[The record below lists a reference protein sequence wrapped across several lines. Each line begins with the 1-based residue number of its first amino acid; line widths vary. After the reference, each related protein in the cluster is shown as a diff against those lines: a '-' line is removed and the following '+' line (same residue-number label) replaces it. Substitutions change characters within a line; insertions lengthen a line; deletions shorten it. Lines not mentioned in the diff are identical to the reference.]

1 MESLKEE
8 IEHEKSRI
16 EEEHIKEYNKV
27 HDELKNLE
35 FANNQGIKLIEE
47 KFCHNIVVILRRLIF
62 PNKN

>member
-1 MESLKEE
+1 LESLKEE
-8 IEHEKSRI
+8 IELEKSQI

-27 HDELKNLE
+27 HDELNLE